1 MVGDSENYSHVD
13 IISLL
18 REDFISSEEY
28 GKNLGLFYLQNRLFF
43 FFYAHFVFLFV
54 LFIGIIIFRVIYF
67 YVKKITHNL
76 SFPESKHIRHSL
88 RERFA

>member
-18 REDFISSEEY
+18 REDFISNEEY

-43 FFYAHFVFLFV
+43 FMHV
-54 LFIGIIIFRVIYF
+54 LFF
-67 YVKKITHNL
+67 YL
-76 SFPESKHIRHSL
+76 FCL
-88 RERFA
+88 

>member
-18 REDFISSEEY
+18 REDFISNEEY
-28 GKNLGLFYLQNRLFF
+28 GKNLGLFYLQNRLFLN
-43 FFYAHFVFLFV
+43 AHFVFLFV

-67 YVKKITHNL
+67 YVNL
-76 SFPESKHIRHSL
+76 SFSESKHIRHSL

>member
-76 SFPESKHIRHSL
+76 SFQESKHIRHSL